1 MKKRLFA
8 ILLCACGAVGCSD
21 APEPTGAEDRACWLS
36 EMLRISDPVLRHA
49 AAGTLKE
56 TMPYESPDTEQKR
69 RDFSYLEALGR
80 TLCGM
85 GPWLELEGED
95 DPRQAEYRDLA
106 RRALTN
112 AVDPASPDYMA
123 FDHGR
128 QPLVDAAYLAEGVL
142 RAKRQ
147 LWEELGDEARANL
160 RTAFEQTRTIRPGE
174 SNWLLFASMVEATLL
189 ELTGTCDTARM
200 RYGVDRF
207 MNDFYKGDGMYGDG
221 RPFHMDY
228 YNSYVIHPMLLDV
241 LTVMERHGLADERTL
256 ALEWRRHTRYAAILE
271 RLIAPDGSYP
281 VLGRSITACRF
292 GAFHALGQ
300 AALLQSLPEEV
311 TPGQVRAGMTAVL
324 RRQMQGPSNFDEQG
338 WLRVGFMGDR
348 QAAMA
353 ENYVNT
359 GSLYHCVTFF
369 LPLGLPAE
377 APFWS
382 EPFAP
387 WTNLRAWSGEP
398 LAGDHALKN

>member
-85 GPWLELEGED
+85 GPWLELEGER

-147 LWEELGDEARANL
+147 LWEELGDEA
-160 RTAFEQTRTIRPGE
+160 I
-174 SNWLLFASMVEATLL
+174 
-189 ELTGTCDTARM
+189 
-200 RYGVDRF
+200 YGYTKIYR
-207 MNDFYKGDGMYGDG
+207 K
-221 RPFHMDY
+221 
-228 YNSYVIHPMLLDV
+228 
-241 LTVMERHGLADERTL
+241 
-256 ALEWRRHTRYAAILE
+256 
-271 RLIAPDGSYP
+271 
-281 VLGRSITACRF
+281 
-292 GAFHALGQ
+292 
-300 AALLQSLPEEV
+300 
-311 TPGQVRAGMTAVL
+311 
-324 RRQMQGPSNFDEQG
+324 
-338 WLRVGFMGDR
+338 
-348 QAAMA
+348 
-353 ENYVNT
+353 
-359 GSLYHCVTFF
+359 
-369 LPLGLPAE
+369 
-377 APFWS
+377 
-382 EPFAP
+382 
-387 WTNLRAWSGEP
+387 
-398 LAGDHALKN
+398 